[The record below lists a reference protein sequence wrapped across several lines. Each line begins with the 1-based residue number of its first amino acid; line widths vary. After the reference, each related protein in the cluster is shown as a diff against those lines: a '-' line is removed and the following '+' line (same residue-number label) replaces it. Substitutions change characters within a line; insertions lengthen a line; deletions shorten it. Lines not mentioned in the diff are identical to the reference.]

1 MRLRHLRALVV
12 LLVTT
17 LAVSACGLLPGRGD
31 PKPTPAASDSRQDGD
46 PFALKGVCP
55 DPVVIQTDWNP
66 EAEYAGT
73 YNLIGPG
80 YQVDKQRQRVRGPLV
95 VEGKN
100 TGVAIEVR
108 SGGPAVKFA
117 PVADLMYQDN
127 SITLGYMNTDQQ
139 AGFYANRS
147 TLAVVA
153 QMDLS
158 PFGFMWGAAEHP
170 EFNTLVDVG
179 QTDTPVLYVGQ
190 VQTQM
195 DYLTGSGILR
205 SRQIKASYDG
215 SPKQFLDSN
224 GTLVQQGFVTAEPWL
239 YEKAIEGWK
248 KPVEFVLLHDTGY
261 ETYSQTLAIRTGDKN
276 RLAPCLSKLVPLVQ
290 RSLANYAASPDR
302 TNELIVDVVK
312 RYDNGF
318 WTYPLPL
325 AKFSWEQQRAL
336 GILANGQAG
345 DVTVGEFDVPRVRGL
360 LEILRP
366 IYAGQRK
373 PLKDGLRAEDL
384 VTNEFID
391 PGIGIRPGQ

>member
-1 MRLRHLRALVV
+1 MRLRHGRPLVA
-12 LLVTT
+12 LLVMT
-17 LAVSACGLLPGRGD
+17 LVLSACGLLPGGD
-31 PKPTPAASDSRQDGD
+31 DPRPTPPAQGAGQDGD

-55 DPVVIQTDWNP
+55 DPIVIQTDWNP

-95 VEGKN
+95 VDGKD
-100 TGVAIEVR
+100 TGVTIEVR

-117 PVADLMYQDN
+117 PVADLMYQDK

-139 AGFYANRS
+139 AGFYSQRP

-153 QMDLS
+153 QMDIS
-158 PFGFMWGAAEHP
+158 PFGFMWDPAGHP

-195 DYLTGSGILR
+195 DYLTGTGILR
-205 SRQIKASYDG
+205 ASQIKDTYDG
-215 SPKQFLDSN
+215 SPKQFLQS
-224 GTLVQQGFVTAEPWL
+224 GGQLVQQGFVTAEPWL

-248 KPVEFVLLHDTGY
+248 QPVQFVLLHDTGY
-261 ETYSQTLAIRTGDKN
+261 ETYSQTLAIRTGDKDK
-276 RLAPCLSKLVPLVQ
+276 LAPCLRKLVPLVQ
-290 RSLANYAASPDR
+290 RSLASYAASPDR
-302 TNELIVDVVK
+302 ANQLIVDIVE

-325 AKFSWEQQRAL
+325 ARFSWEQQKAL

-345 DVTVGEFDVPRVRGL
+345 DPTVGDFDLPRVRGL
-360 LEILRP
+360 LEILLP
-366 IYAGQRK
+366 IYAGQKK
-373 PLKDGLRAEDL
+373 PLREGLRAEDL

-391 PGIGIRPGQ
+391 PEIGIRTDQ